1 MKTNNKILVTSA
13 LPYANGPI
21 HLGHLVEYI
30 QTDIWV
36 RFNKTIGND
45 VVYICADDAHGTPIM
60 LKAKEQGISPEELIE
75 KTKNNHE
82 ADFKKFFI
90 NFDHYSSTNSKKNEE
105 LCKKIF
111 IKLKESGHI
120 SQKIISQFYDDK
132 ENIFL
137 PDRYIK
143 GICPKCKAED
153 QYGDSC
159 ESCGATYSPTELI
172 NPVSILSNTKPMTKD
187 TNHYFFNL
195 KSFKDYLIKWTKE
208 HDLQATIRNKLNE
221 WLNDN
226 LNDWDITRDAPYFGF
241 KIPNEEDKYFYVW
254 MDAPIGYIAAFE
266 EYSEKNN
273 RFEGIWNNEDK
284 GQIYHFIGKDIAYF
298 HSLFWPSILNGAGYR
313 TPNGIFCHGFL
324 TVDGKKMSKSRGTFI
339 KASDYLNYL
348 DPEFLRYYFASRLN
362 DSIEDIDLNFD
373 DLTKKIN
380 SDLVGKL
387 INLASRCSAFLEKNS
402 KLMLSKELEDK
413 EKFLSFLN
421 NIEEIKNL
429 YYQRKYSSAI
439 NKIMLMTDTANQYIN
454 EKKPWSLDDLDKVQE
469 ISTQGL
475 NYFRTLVILLSPVMP
490 DLLEKVENML
500 NEENLVWNDSLS
512 PILNKKIKKFTTLKN
527 RIQKED
533 VEKLKE
539 GLMKNNNNNKQDMKV
554 PNMSNEIEY
563 DDFAKVNLRVG
574 EIVSA
579 ENIEGAD
586 KLLKLTVN
594 LGALGDK
601 EIFAGIKKFYNS
613 EDLIG
618 LKTLVVENLKP
629 KKMKFGTSSGMVL
642 AADSDGDIIVI
653 EANNKIKNGSKVK

>member
-1 MKTNNKILVTSA
+1 MKTKNNILVTSA

-36 RFNKTIGND
+36 RFNKSIGND

-60 LKAKEQGISPEELIE
+60 LKAKQQGISPEELIS
-75 KTKNNHE
+75 KTKKEHE
-82 ADFKKFFI
+82 NDFSEFFI
-90 NFDHYSSTNSKKNEE
+90 QFDHYSSTNSKKNEE

-111 IKLKESGHI
+111 LKLHESGHI
-120 SQKIISQFYDDK
+120 SQKVISQFYDEK
-132 ENIFL
+132 EKIFL

-143 GICPKCKAED
+143 GTCPKCKSED

-159 ESCGATYSPTELI
+159 EQCGATYSPTDLI
-172 NPVSILSNTKPMTKD
+172 NPISVLSNTKPMTKD

-195 KSFKDYLIKWTKE
+195 KNFKDYLINWTKE
-208 HDLQATIRNKLNE
+208 HDLQSSIKNKLNE

-241 KIPNEEDKYFYVW
+241 KIPNEENKYFYVW
-254 MDAPIGYIAAFE
+254 VDAPIGYISAFE
-266 EYSEKNN
+266 EYSKNN
-273 RFEGIWNNEDK
+273 GNKFDGIWQNEDH
-284 GQIYHFIGKDIAYF
+284 GEIYHFIGKDIAYF

-313 TPNGIFCHGFL
+313 TPNSIYCHGFL
-324 TVDGKKMSKSRGTFI
+324 TVNGKKMSKSRGTFI
-339 KASDYLNYL
+339 KASDYLKHL

-387 INLASRCSAFLEKNS
+387 INLASRCSSFLEKNS
-402 KLMLSKELEDK
+402 DLMLSKKLENK
-413 EKFLSFLN
+413 EKFTEFLN
-421 NIEEIKNL
+421 DVGEIKRL
-429 YYQRKYSSAI
+429 YSQRKYSNAV
-439 NKIMLMTDTANQYIN
+439 NKIMSMTDKANQYIN
-454 EKKPWSLDDLDKVQE
+454 ENKPWAMKDLSKVQE

-475 NYFRTLVILLSPVMP
+475 NYFRSIIILLGPVMP
-490 DLLEKVENML
+490 DLLKKTENML
-500 NEENLVWNDSLS
+500 NENNLAWENCLS
-512 PILNKKIKKFTTLKN
+512 PLLDKKIEKFTPLKT

-533 VEKLKE
+533 IQRLNNELNE
-539 GLMKNNNNNKQDMKV
+539 KNNEDKKKV
-554 PNMSNEIEY
+554 KNMSNEIEY
-563 DDFAKVNLRVG
+563 EDFSKINLRVG
-574 EIVSA
+574 EIISA
-579 ENIEGAD
+579 DNIDGAD

-594 LGALGDK
+594 LGELGDK
-601 EIFAGIKKFYNS
+601 EIFAGIKKFYKAD
-613 EDLIG
+613 DLVG

-653 EANNKIKNGSKVK
+653 EASSKIKNGSRVK